1 IGVFGVAEV
10 LNQMVT
16 HNQDVSQRKPIAQLG
31 QWLPD
36 RKTSRTLVKPTIVG
50 AATGSVIGLVPAV
63 GGDISGIIG
72 WDNARRLSKEK
83 EQFGKG
89 SLKGLMAGDTS
100 TTTTLGGSVTTT
112 MALGIPGD
120 SVMAVLIGSMM
131 IWGIQPG
138 PALFSSNPSM
148 VYSLVAILTVA
159 TLLSLAVSLL
169 RMKSMVKLLELNQA
183 YLWIIILVF
192 CMVGTY
198 SINNSVFDVVV
209 MLLMGIIGLVM
220 LRLDFP
226 AGPTVLG
233 LILGP
238 LAEANL
244 RRTLIGGRWESF
256 LSSPIAIILF
266 IISAAALLFPP
277 LREISRRRRA
287 EVGEKGKFSA
297 KVP

>member
-1 IGVFGVAEV
+1 PSGRMIKGLIGGCFGLNLTEIAREPVFGDTRFIMDILELNSAVTFINMNIGGIGVGEV
-10 LNQMVT
+10 LKQKMT
-16 HNQDVSQRKPIAQLG
+16 HNKDVSQRKPIAQLG

-50 AATGSVIGLVPAV
+50 GATGSVIGLVPAV

-138 PALFSSNPSM
+138 PGLFASNPSM
-148 VYSLVAILTVA
+148 VYSLVAILAIATV
-159 TLLSLAVSLL
+159 LSLALSLI
-169 RMKSMVKLLELNQA
+169 RMKSMVKLLELNNA
-183 YLWIIILVF
+183 YLWIIIL
-192 CMVGTY
+192 
-198 SINNSVFDVVV
+198 
-209 MLLMGIIGLVM
+209 L
-220 LRLDFP
+220 
-226 AGPTVLG
+226 
-233 LILGP
+233 
-238 LAEANL
+238 
-244 RRTLIGGRWESF
+244 
-256 LSSPIAIILF
+256 
-266 IISAAALLFPP
+266 
-277 LREISRRRRA
+277 
-287 EVGEKGKFSA
+287 
-297 KVP
+297 